1 LHVIDSLGLKVDYI
15 SGTSMGA
22 IIGAFYAT
30 GYNAKE
36 IEDIALS
43 VDWEGIFGNKPDLGY
58 VHVGKRKTSGKFVA
72 ELPVVNNRL
81 KFETGLVE
89 GQRMWNLLQELFF
102 HVRDIDWYNEFPI
115 PFACI
120 AANIET
126 GEAVIM
132 NKDDIV
138 NALRASVAIPA
149 VFTAVERDG
158 MTLLDGGVVN
168 NLPVDIVKE
177 MGADFVIGIY
187 VSQGLKQ
194 AEKLKSPVEVIYQ
207 MGLFQAEQML
217 RVNKEQTDIFILPD
231 LDGFTSSSFSDVQE
245 IIERGK

>member
-1 LHVIDSLGLKVDYI
+1 MRPGRYNYLYCCIWLITFPSFISSASIHTTSPNPGSGAIGLTMSGGGARGFAHIGVLHVIDSLGLKVDYI

-22 IIGAFYAT
+22 IIGALYAT

-102 HVRDIDWYNEFPI
+102 HVRGIDLG
-115 PFACI
+115 AGHC
-120 AANIET
+120 
-126 GEAVIM
+126 
-132 NKDDIV
+132 
-138 NALRASVAIPA
+138 RSASPA
-149 VFTAVERDG
+149 
-158 MTLLDGGVVN
+158 
-168 NLPVDIVKE
+168 K
-177 MGADFVIGIY
+177 
-187 VSQGLKQ
+187 
-194 AEKLKSPVEVIYQ
+194 
-207 MGLFQAEQML
+207 
-217 RVNKEQTDIFILPD
+217 
-231 LDGFTSSSFSDVQE
+231 
-245 IIERGK
+245 